1 MSKRRFP
8 LRNCEFK
15 QNKDVIF
22 RQEDNEGILFNPQ
35 TSDIVVINSTGR
47 FLWELFN
54 NKLTKE
60 GILTK
65 LMDRYEVSRK
75 QAEEDLDKFI
85 ADLKERDFIS

>member
-1 MSKRRFP
+1 M
-8 LRNCEFK
+8 RNCEFK